1 MNDRAVDAY
10 PQRIAIAAGERSG
23 DLLGAALIRA
33 LRAHLPD
40 AHFEG
45 IAGAAMQAEGCEAL
59 YPLERLSVMG
69 FSEVA
74 GRYLSLMRDRRRL
87 ANGWLAARRPDV
99 FVGIDAPD
107 FNLGLERRLKEHGV
121 RTVHYVSP
129 SVWAWRRYRVR
140 GIRKSID
147 RMLALFP
154 FEADFYR
161 AEDIR
166 VDYVGHPMADE
177 IALDPDQVGA
187 RRRLGLAATG
197 RLVALL
203 PGSRG
208 TEVGQLA
215 TLMLDTAE
223 WLLSR
228 QQDLQFVV
236 PAANPSLQRSIEA
249 LVRERKLPLTVTA
262 GAARD
267 AMIASDVVLLASGT
281 ATLEAMLCKRPMVI
295 TYRVSALTY
304 HLMKAMLHVKHVG
317 LPNILA
323 GEGVVPERL
332 QHDAEPSRLGQDVL
346 NWLNR
351 PDEVAALQVRFAN
364 MHETLRC
371 NASQMAAASVMDVLR
386 T

>member
-1 MNDRAVDAY
+1 MNGRPVAY

-23 DLLGAALIRA
+23 DQLGAALIRA
-33 LRAHLPD
+33 LREHLPD
-40 AHFEG
+40 VHFEG
-45 IAGAAMQAEGCEAL
+45 IAGEAMQSEGCEVL

-74 GRYLSLMRDRRRL
+74 GRYVSLMRVRRRL
-87 ANGWLAARRPDV
+87 AKCWLTERRPDV
-99 FVGIDAPD
+99 FIGIDAPD
-107 FNLGLERRLKEHGV
+107 FNLGLERRLKAHGV

-147 RMLALFP
+147 RMLTLFP
-154 FEADFYR
+154 FESDFYK

-177 IALDPDQVGA
+177 IPLEPDQVSA
-187 RRRLGLAATG
+187 RRGLGLAADG
-197 RLVALL
+197 PIVALL

-215 TLMLDTAE
+215 ELMLDTAQ

-228 QQDLQFVV
+228 QPHLHFVV
-236 PAANPSLQRSIEA
+236 PAANPTLQSAIEA
-249 LVRERKLPLTVTA
+249 LVCKRNLPLTVTA
-262 GAARD
+262 GAARE

-323 GEGVVPERL
+323 GVEIVPERL
-332 QHDAEPSRLGQDVL
+332 QHDAVPSRLGQDVL
-346 NWLNR
+346 DWLNR
-351 PDEVAALQVRFAN
+351 PDEVAKLQTCFAT

-371 NASQMAAASVMDVLR
+371 NASHMAASSVLDVLR

>member
-1 MNDRAVDAY
+1 MNDGPVGAY

-23 DLLGAALIRA
+23 DQLGAALIRA
-33 LRAHLPD
+33 LREHLPD

-45 IAGAAMQAEGCEAL
+45 IAGDAMQAEGCVAL

-87 ANGWLAARRPDV
+87 ANGWLTGSRPDV

-107 FNLGLERRLKEHGV
+107 FNLGLERRLKERGV

-177 IALDPDQVGA
+177 IPLEPDQAGA

-215 TLMLDTAE
+215 ALMLDTAE
-223 WLLSR
+223 WLLE
-228 QQDLQFVV
+228 QQPDLQFVV
-236 PAANPSLQRSIEA
+236 PAANPTLQRSIEA
-249 LVRERKLPLTVTA
+249 LVRARDLPLTVTA
-262 GAARD
+262 GAARE

-295 TYRVSALTY
+295 TYRVSPLTY
-304 HLMKAMLHVKHVG
+304 HLMRAMLHVKHVG

-323 GEGVVPERL
+323 GEEVVPERL
-332 QHDAEPSRLGQDVL
+332 QHDAVPSRLGQDVL
-346 NWLNR
+346 DWLSR
-351 PDEVAALQVRFAN
+351 PEEVAALQKRFAK
-364 MHETLRC
+364 MHEALRC
-371 NASQMAAASVMDVLR
+371 NASQMAAASVMDVLH